1 MSILVFYNDLDGISN
16 NYNVIL
22 SNKQNKLNGWNLK
35 DWWVEWVA
43 SWSKA
48 QFIHCSLIPSVSKKF
63 LTGAFQTPTV
73 HCPNHLQICY
83 NCTVDSFSSSLNGVT
98 GPSTS
103 SASLKSFDASSTGSE
118 FTTFPF
124 SSGKFRVGM

>member
-22 SNKQNKLNGWNLK
+22 SNNQNKLNGWNLK

-48 QFIHCSLIPSVSKKF
+48 QFIHCSLIPSVSKKLEREYIIF
-63 LTGAFQTPTV
+63 ANE
-73 HCPNHLQICY
+73 C
-83 NCTVDSFSSSLNGVT
+83 NCTLDFKRLT
-98 GPSTS
+98 
-103 SASLKSFDASSTGSE
+103 A
-118 FTTFPF
+118 
-124 SSGKFRVGM
+124 